1 MATTTTPFSSI
12 RATVEEHFG
21 HDRLRPG
28 QEDAIAALLDGQD
41 VLLVSPTGSGKS
53 LTYQVAGLL
62 SGGLTIVVSPLLAL
76 QQDQVDA
83 LTEVGIGAARLSS
96 AESAGAREEA
106 MEGMRSGAIRFA
118 LLGPEQLARPQV
130 RGALAALRPTL
141 VAVDEA
147 HCVSTWGH
155 DFRPDYLRLG
165 DLVQELGTPRVV
177 AMTATAAL
185 PTRRDI
191 VERLHLRAPCLVV
204 TGFERD
210 NIALHVH
217 RCLDERDQ
225 QERVL
230 GEVDG
235 RRADAGSVLVYCRT
249 RKGAEAYAAELATR
263 GHRVAAY
270 HAGLGKRRRE
280 EVQRSFMTDDLD
292 VVVATSAFGMGIDK
306 PGIGLVVHADVPES
320 PDTYH
325 QEVGRA
331 GRDGAPAAGVL
342 FYRSEDLAL
351 GRFFA
356 TPVPGRGDVVDV
368 ASTMAR
374 TGSRDPREVRER
386 LDLGPRKTA
395 RLVNLV
401 SLALEASGCSDLP
414 PEQLAD
420 LVIERAEAQRRLERS
435 RVEMMRA
442 YAETDRCR
450 SAFLLAY
457 FGAPVSGRCGVCDNC
472 VDGVAADER
481 ADASARFAVQAA
493 VRHDE
498 FGVGVVTDVV
508 QDRLTVLFD
517 DAGYRTLSLEAV
529 EDNDLLEPA

>member
-1 MATTTTPFSSI
+1 M

-21 HDRLRPG
+21 HHRLRPG
-28 QEDAIAALLDGQD
+28 QEDAIAALLDGHD

-62 SGGLTIVVSPLLAL
+62 SGGLTVVVSPLLAL

-83 LTEVGIGAARLSS
+83 LTEVGVGAARLSS
-96 AESAGAREEA
+96 AESATAWDEA
-106 MEGMRSGAIRFA
+106 MEGMRSGAIRFV
-118 LLGPEQLARPQV
+118 LLGPEQLGRPEV
-130 RGALAALRPTL
+130 LDALAALTPAL

-155 DFRPDYLRLG
+155 DFRPDYLRIG

-191 VERLHLRAPCLVV
+191 VERLHLRKPRTVV

-225 QERVL
+225 HERVL
-230 GEVDG
+230 AEVEG
-235 RRADAGSVLVYCRT
+235 RLEDAGSGLVYCRT
-249 RKGAEAYAAELATR
+249 RKGAEAYAAELASR

-270 HAGLGKRRRE
+270 HAGLRKRRRE
-280 EVQRSFMTDDLD
+280 EVQRAFMTDELDL
-292 VVVATSAFGMGIDK
+292 VVATSAFGMGIDK
-306 PGIGLVVHADVPES
+306 PDVRFVVHADVPES

-342 FYRSEDLAL
+342 LYRPEDLAL
-351 GRFFA
+351 GRFFS
-356 TPVPGRGDVVDV
+356 TPVPGRGDVVAV
-368 ASTMAR
+368 ASAMAK

-386 LDLGPRKTA
+386 LDLGPRRTA

-401 SLALEASGCSDLP
+401 SLALEASGGSGLSA
-414 PEQLAD
+414 EQLAD

-481 ADASARFAVQAA
+481 PDGSARFAVQAA
-493 VRHDE
+493 VRHEE
-498 FGVGVVTDVV
+498 FGAGVVTDVMA
-508 QDRLTVLFD
+508 DRLTVLFD
-517 DAGYRTLSLEAV
+517 DVGYRTLSMEAV